1 MISFSTGA
9 SNSPKNA
16 QSPAKKEK
24 YSHYEDTK
32 QLEFDTPSHQHLVIN
47 NNETAISQMSKNQG
61 SNKGDETNLLLM
73 DATDP
78 DLRYGFTK
86 QPEEDTFTY
95 AGTSYALCKTRTLPT
110 DFCRNKNGE
119 VGVRGIAEVKGGL
132 AVNETLNLGYTEKE
146 GLPIVTV
153 DLARLNQPHIQVLL
167 EKGLISPQLQLQ
179 GNQSGVNDDLTI
191 VENWQIVPPKEGFKD
206 VAMEKEVAD
215 KIKPTVADWYQQV
228 HPDLLLKEAK
238 QLPTPTLQE
247 LGISVVAKP
256 TPSDTN

>member
-9 SNSPKNA
+9 SNAPQESRPLNRKNWLS
-16 QSPAKKEK
+16 QCQ
-24 YSHYEDTK
+24 DNK
-32 QLEFDTPSHQHLVIN
+32 QLEFDTPDNQHLVIN
-47 NNETAISQMSKNQG
+47 NNETAISQMSTNQG
-61 SNKGDETNLLLM
+61 SNKGDETKLILM
-73 DATDP
+73 DAKDP

-95 AGTSYALCKTRTLPT
+95 AGTSYALCKTRALPT

-119 VGVRGIAEVKGGL
+119 VGVRGIAEVKGDL
-132 AVNETLNLGYTEKE
+132 KEAKTMNLGYTEKN
-146 GLPIVTV
+146 GVPIVTV
-153 DLARLNQPHIQVLL
+153 DLASFNQPHIQVLL
-167 EKGLISPQLQLQ
+167 ERGLISPQLQLQ
-179 GNQSGVNDDLTI
+179 AKPKGIDDLTV
-191 VENWQIVPPKEGFKD
+191 VENWQVVPPKAG
-206 VAMEKEVAD
+206 AEKVKWAEEVAD